1 MIRSTNNPS
10 EFLPIDRHAVAL
22 VSGGLDSVVSLAI
35 ADKEL
40 TIELVLFCNYG
51 QRSLAKEQ
59 SSVIDV
65 AGYYGLPFREVNI
78 GWLKELSPEGMRGGD
93 KRTGAA
99 DTPDANDVNQLDAID
114 AVWVPNRNGVFLNVA
129 AAFAERYGCGSLVTG
144 FNREEAVEFR
154 DNTSEYVDAVN
165 RSFEFSTRNRV
176 SVVSYT
182 LNLTKREI
190 LRKGIELG
198 VPFDTIWSCYRD
210 GERMCGRCAS
220 CQRLKTAIDSLP
232 DEERPLIE
240 FET

>member
-1 MIRSTNNPS
+1 MVRSTNNPS
-10 EFLPIDRHAVAL
+10 EFRPTDRRAVAL
-22 VSGGLDSVVSLAI
+22 VSGGLDSVVSLAV

-40 TIELVLFCNYG
+40 DIELVLFCNYG

-93 KRTGAA
+93 KKSRPA
-99 DTPDANDVNQLDAID
+99 DTTNVNRLDSLD
-114 AVWVPNRNGVFLNVA
+114 AVWIPNRNGVFLNVA
-129 AAFAERYGCGSLVTG
+129 AAFAERYGCGKVVTG
-144 FNREEAVEFR
+144 FNRDEAVEFR
-154 DNTSEYVDAVN
+154 DNSSEYVDAIN
-165 RSFEFSTRNRV
+165 RSFEFSTRNGIR
-176 SVVSYT
+176 VVSYT

-198 VPFDTIWSCYRD
+198 VPFGTIWSCYRG

-220 CQRLKTAIDSLP
+220 CQRLKSAIDSLP
-232 DEERPLIE
+232 DEQRPLIE
-240 FET
+240 FEA